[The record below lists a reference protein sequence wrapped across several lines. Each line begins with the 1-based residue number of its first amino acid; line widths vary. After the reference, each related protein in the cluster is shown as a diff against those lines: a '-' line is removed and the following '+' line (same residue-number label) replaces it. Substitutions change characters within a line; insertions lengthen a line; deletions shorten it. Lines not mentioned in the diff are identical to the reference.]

1 MMTRCKMYKPFK
13 RLLDIVFS
21 TVTLIVLAI
30 PLLIIALLIK
40 IDSRGPVFFKQLRL
54 GKKGKK
60 FKMLKFRS
68 MIVNAE
74 NGGVYSDKKDK
85 RVTRMGKFLRA
96 TSLDEIPQLFN
107 VIKGDM
113 SLIGP
118 RPVLTYH
125 PWEYEEYSEEEKKRF
140 NVRPGLTGLA
150 QVNGR
155 RAIDWETRL
164 KYDVK
169 YVNKM
174 SFLMD
179 TGIFFKTIWVM
190 LFGRKKNY
198 NTSNDTKKRKGK
210 PEKRMPYYLDLM
222 YITNDTMLAQTAEE
236 CGVNIIFIDLE
247 SEGKADRQYGRDTVI
262 SNHKLSDVARLRP
275 FIKKSKILVR
285 VNSPEYTSR
294 DEIDTAIESG
304 ADIVMLPY
312 YKTND
317 DVRKFVNYV
326 NGRAKVWLLL
336 ETPEAVDILDETL
349 TIKGIDR
356 IHIGLNDLHIGYKKK
371 FMFELLTDGTV
382 EKICNK
388 IKPSGIPYGIG
399 GIARLGKGMVKSDN
413 IIVEHHRLGS
423 TSAILSRSFYDIR
436 KQDGIEIVRQK
447 FVTGIEDI
455 RRFETL
461 IGNYSPNDFEKNRL
475 ELIKQVEKVTNEIT
489 VSGKA

>member
-1 MMTRCKMYKPFK
+1 MYKPFK
-13 RLLDIVFS
+13 RLLDILIS
-21 TVTLIVLAI
+21 MIGLIVLFL
-30 PLLIIALLIK
+30 PMLIIGFIIK
-40 IDSRGPVFFKQLRL
+40 IDSKGPIFFKQLRI
-54 GKKGKK
+54 GKNGKK

-68 MIVNAE
+68 MIINAE
-74 NGGVYSDKKDK
+74 VGGVYSDKNDE
-85 RVTRMGKFLRA
+85 RVTRVGKFLRA
-96 TSLDEIPQLFN
+96 TGLDEIPQLIN
-107 VIKGDM
+107 VLRGEM

-140 NVRPGLTGLA
+140 DVRPGITGLA

-169 YVNKM
+169 YVKKM
-174 SFLMD
+174 SFRLDMA
-179 TGIFFKTIWVM
+179 ILFKTVWAL
-190 LFGRKKNY
+190 LFDRNKNY
-198 NTSNDTKKRKGK
+198 NLSADTKKRKYK
-210 PEKRMPYYLDLM
+210 PEKRKPYYLELM
-222 YITNDTMLAQTAEE
+222 YITNDIVLAQIAEE
-236 CGVNIIFIDLE
+236 CGVNIIFIDVE
-247 SEGKADRQYGRDTVI
+247 MEGKADRQYGRYTVI
-262 SNHKLSDVARLRP
+262 SNHKLSDVAKLRP
-275 FIKKSKILVR
+275 FIKKSEILVR

-294 DEIDTAIESG
+294 SEIETAIENG

-312 YKTND
+312 YKNND
-317 DVRKFVNYV
+317 DVRKFIKSV

-356 IHIGLNDLHIGYKKK
+356 IHIGLNDLHIDYHKK

-388 IKPSGIPYGIG
+388 IKVSGIPYGIG
-399 GIARLGKGMVKSDN
+399 GIARLGKGMVKSNN

-423 TSAILSRSFYDIR
+423 TSAILSKSFYDIR
-436 KQDGIEIVRQK
+436 KQDGTEIIRQK

-461 IGNYSPNDFEKNRL
+461 IGNYSASDFEKNKL
-475 ELIKQVEKVTNEIT
+475 ELIKQVEKITNEIA

>member
-1 MMTRCKMYKPFK
+1 MYKPFK
-13 RLLDIVFS
+13 RLLDIIIS
-21 TVTLIVLAI
+21 TIALIVLFL
-30 PLLIIALLIK
+30 PMLIICLIIK
-40 IDSRGPVFFKQLRL
+40 IDSKGPIFYRQLRL

-68 MIVNAE
+68 MVVNAE
-74 NGGVYSDKKDK
+74 ANGVYSDKSDK
-85 RVTRMGKFLRA
+85 RVTKFGKFLRA
-96 TSLDEIPQLFN
+96 SSIDEIPQLIN
-107 VIKGDM
+107 VLRGEM

-169 YVNKM
+169 YVQKM
-174 SFLMD
+174 SFHLD
-179 TGIFFKTIWVM
+179 VAIFFKTFWIV
-190 LFGRKKNY
+190 LFGKKNY
-198 NTSNDTKKRKGK
+198 NVSKDTKKRKEK
-210 PEKRMPYYLDLM
+210 AEKREPYYLELM

-247 SEGKADRQYGRDTVI
+247 REGKANRQYGRDSVI
-262 SNHKLSDVARLRP
+262 SNHKLSDVAKLRP

-294 DEIDTAIESG
+294 DEIETAIENG

-312 YKTND
+312 YKNND
-317 DVRKFVNYV
+317 DVRKFIKYV
-326 NGRAKVWLLL
+326 DGRAKVWLLL

-349 TIKGIDR
+349 SIPGIDR
-356 IHIGLNDLHIGYKKK
+356 IHIGLNDLHIGYHKK

-382 EKICNK
+382 ESICNK
-388 IKPSGIPYGIG
+388 IKASGIPYGVG
-399 GIARLGKGMVKSDN
+399 GIARLGKGMLKSDN
-413 IIVEHHRLGS
+413 IIIEHHRLGS

-461 IGNYSPNDFEKNRL
+461 IGNYSASDFEKNKL
-475 ELIKQVEKVTNEIT
+475 ELIKQVEKITDEIT
-489 VSGKA
+489 VGGKA